1 MGVNG
6 IYGLSGSG
14 LDVESMVKVGMMS
27 RQTEYDRMQQKFTSN
42 EWIKEKYLETYGTIQ
57 TFNNSTLSQYKMS
70 ANMNARSAH
79 SSNEL
84 ALTAAANATAANMTH
99 YVEVEGLAS
108 AAYLIGAHGDNGVKT
123 HNVGSTDSIKLA
135 DALFASVTEGSQ
147 ATNVINNRVTTY
159 NKIVADGKEFNPSDI
174 AFQFAV
180 GDGVTGIT
188 NSNPEVV
195 SVSAAIGTEKGT
207 HTVTVNKDTASV
219 SSSLEKVA

>member
-14 LDVESMVKVGMMS
+14 LDIESMVKVGMMS
-27 RQTEYDRMQQKFTSN
+27 KQTEYDRMQQKFTTN
-42 EWIKEKYLETYGTIQ
+42 EWVKEKYLETYGTIQ

-84 ALTAAANATAANMTH
+84 AVTAAANATAANMTH

-123 HNVGSTDSIKLA
+123 HN
-135 DALFASVTEGSQ
+135 
-147 ATNVINNRVTTY
+147 
-159 NKIVADGKEFNPSDI
+159 
-174 AFQFAV
+174 
-180 GDGVTGIT
+180 
-188 NSNPEVV
+188 
-195 SVSAAIGTEKGT
+195 SAAL
-207 HTVTVNKDTASV
+207 TALSWRTRFLPASRKAV
-219 SSSLEKVA
+219 RLPALSTTALLPITKSLRTAKSSIPAT